1 MAIINQET
9 QSQFA
14 SKTNKGGVTTNIKY
28 TTNYDNTLISTVGSG
43 EVISQVNP
51 LDPSILSPKPG
62 ATSDQSYTKQTFD
75 QSLR

>member
-1 MAIINQET
+1 MAILNQET

-14 SKTNKGGVTTNIKY
+14 STNNKGGVTTNLRN
-28 TTNYDNTLISTVGSG
+28 TTNYDNTLISTAGKGTV
-43 EVISQVNP
+43 VSQVDP

-62 ATSDQSYTKQTFD
+62 DTADQSYLKNTFD

>member
-1 MAIINQET
+1 MAILNQET
-9 QSQFA
+9 RSQLA
-14 SKTNKGGVTTNIKY
+14 NNTNKGGIVTNVKNS
-28 TTNYDNTLISTVGSG
+28 TNYDNTLISTAGKG
-43 EVISQVNP
+43 TVISQVNP